1 MKGKQG
7 LNFYYGKEAE
17 QFSFYR
23 IPVLLFKDDRF
34 KGISSDAKLLYGLF
48 LARMALSVK
57 NGWID
62 DENRVYIYFTAKE
75 VMEELNVG
83 KEKCA
88 KIFAELDSE
97 KGCGLIIR
105 KKQGLGKPDMLYVM
119 NFMSCTPA
127 DADDNYA
134 GFDDEE
140 ISDNDEPLEG
150 GRKIESPEVRKSNFQ
165 KSENRTSGGSDIGIQ
180 EVRKSNSKYID
191 YNYID
196 NSYIDYNNIHPISSY
211 QNRDI
216 PVNRD
221 VMDEIDKRNEYRDLI
236 AENIEYDFIAKTYGQ
251 SSADEVLE
259 IILDAV
265 CSKKEYL
272 WVSEEQIPQVV
283 VKGRLL
289 KLNYSHIEY
298 VLDCM
303 RKNSTKIHNIKSY
316 MFTALYNSYSTM
328 GHYYTAEANYD
339 LRKE

>member
-62 DENRVYIYFTAKE
+62 DENRVYIYFTARE
-75 VMEELNVG
+75 VMQDLNVG

-119 NFMSCTPA
+119 NFMSCTSS
-127 DADDNYA
+127 DSDDDNT

-140 ISDNDEPLEG
+140 ISDNDEGLLRVVG
-150 GRKIESPEVRKSNFQ
+150 KSNLQ
-165 KSENRTSGGSDIGIQ
+165 KFENRTSRSRKIEPL
-180 EVRKSNSKYID
+180 EVRISKFKRFE
-191 YNYID
+191 NQTL
-196 NSYIDYNNIHPISSY
+196 NI
-211 QNRDI
+211 
-216 PVNRD
+216 
-221 VMDEIDKRNEYRDLI
+221 
-236 AENIEYDFIAKTYGQ
+236 
-251 SSADEVLE
+251 
-259 IILDAV
+259 
-265 CSKKEYL
+265 
-272 WVSEEQIPQVV
+272 
-283 VKGRLL
+283 
-289 KLNYSHIEY
+289 
-298 VLDCM
+298 
-303 RKNSTKIHNIKSY
+303 
-316 MFTALYNSYSTM
+316 
-328 GHYYTAEANYD
+328 
-339 LRKE
+339 